1 MSTGFIDSV
10 TRNVVFLARAHTSR
24 HRGVATT
31 ALENWE
37 TICEA
42 HKFRC
47 DNLKNG
53 SFIHLFQ

>member
-1 MSTGFIDSV
+1 MLPEIL
-10 TRNVVFLARAHTSR
+10 FLARAHTLR
-24 HRGVATT
+24 HSGVATT

-37 TICEA
+37 TIWEA

-53 SFIHLFQ
+53 SFIHLFE